1 MSVST
6 VLAHRVLLASV
17 QAPPVDGC
25 PFDAFFIKPYRPED
39 IAAWIK
45 RQHGH
50 GRANQGYVAVHPLPK
65 NVNHSKSIAD
75 PTGFALRR
83 SQSNHVAADARSP
96 FVGQIL
102 HLQFRKR
109 ATASTMP
116 RRLVSG
122 KRGEVLLKKGLKTI
136 HDCN

>member
-45 RQHGH
+45 RHSTAMAE
-50 GRANQGYVAVHPLPK
+50 RTKDTLPCTRY
-65 NVNHSKSIAD
+65 
-75 PTGFALRR
+75 P
-83 SQSNHVAADARSP
+83 
-96 FVGQIL
+96 
-102 HLQFRKR
+102 
-109 ATASTMP
+109 
-116 RRLVSG
+116 
-122 KRGEVLLKKGLKTI
+122 KT
-136 HDCN
+136 